1 MKNDVYWWI
10 NKVEACRTIAYFA
23 NNKKFVDLWT
33 KIADDLE
40 VKYLSGQPWLRTY
53 DGKVK

>member
-1 MKNDVYWWI
+1 MDVYSAI
-10 NKVEACRTIAYFA
+10 NKVEACRTAAYFA
-23 NNKKFVDLWT
+23 RNKKFATLWT

-53 DGKVK
+53 DGTVE